1 MTSFKLYGFWRSSAT
16 WRVRIGL
23 CYKGLDYDVQP
34 VDLRKNGGEQ
44 HSEAYRA
51 LNPMR
56 QVPLLEFE
64 EGGRTHRLTQS
75 LAILEYLEERYPEPR
90 LLPAE
95 PFLRVQAR
103 RLAEI
108 VNAGIQPY
116 QNTGTQQYVRATL
129 ERDVDAWIRHWIP
142 LGLTALEAAA
152 AESAGRFAVGDAV
165 SIADACLVPQ
175 LWAARNFGLDL
186 APYPTLTRI
195 DAACAELPAFQRAHA
210 EQQPDAPRG

>member
-23 CYKGLDYDVQP
+23 CYKGLDYEVQP

-75 LAILEYLEERYPEPR
+75 LAILEYLEERTPEPR

-95 PFLRVQAR
+95 PLLRAQAR

-108 VNAGIQPY
+108 VNAGIQPF
-116 QNTGTQQYVRATL
+116 QNTGTQQYVRAPL

-175 LWAARNFGLDL
+175 LWSARTFGLDL
-186 APYPTLTRI
+186 EPYPTLTRI
-195 DAACAELPAFQRAHA
+195 DAACAALPSFQRAHA
-210 EQQPDAPRG
+210 ERQPDAPRA